1 MKLILCPR
9 CNDIVKLIDYKRNCK
24 CGASWGYYKDKRN
37 AVINPVAIPIGID
50 NKSLAF
56 AVRKRALTDYELNEI
71 QVNTFIIPFVSR
83 TVEVKYE

>member
-9 CNDIVKLIDYKRNCK
+9 CNDIVRLIDSKRSCK
-24 CGASWGYYKDKRN
+24 CGASYGYYKDKRN

-56 AVRKRALTDYELNEI
+56 AVRRRPLVDYELNEI
-71 QVNTFIIPFVSR
+71 KIDAFVIPFVSR
-83 TVEVKYE
+83 TVEVKNE